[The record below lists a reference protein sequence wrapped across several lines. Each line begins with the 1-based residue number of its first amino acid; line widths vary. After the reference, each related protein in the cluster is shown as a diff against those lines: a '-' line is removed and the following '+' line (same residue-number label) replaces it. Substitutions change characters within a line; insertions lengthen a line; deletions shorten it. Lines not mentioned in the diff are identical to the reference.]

1 MKTMTVGE
9 VKTHFSEVLKFVEA
23 GEKIAITYGR
33 KKEIKALLVPNE
45 GKPENKKKRKL
56 GILEGKASFKFI
68 GGHNTTEEE
77 FFGL

>member
-9 VKTHFSEVLKFVEA
+9 FKTNFSAALKEVEE
-23 GEKIAITYGR
+23 GHKIAITYGR

-45 GKPENKKKRKL
+45 VIVKKRKL
-56 GILEGKASFKFI
+56 GILKGKATAKFI
-68 GGHNTTEEE
+68 GGHNTTEAE

>member
-1 MKTMTVGE
+1 MSVSE
-9 VKTHFSEVLKFVEA
+9 VKAHFSEVLDAVQA
-23 GEKIAITYGR
+23 GERIAISYGR

-45 GKPENKKKRKL
+45 VKTEKRKM

-77 FFGL
+77 FLGF